1 MGLLE
6 CASGASVWR
15 GYDYYIENKVLSFK
29 KEENGYYTATVS
41 GSSKSPYM
49 VELHLDHPRK
59 SKCNCPHANGKRIIC
74 KHMVAVYFSIFPDE
88 AKRFYNE
95 AMVYEEEQ
103 EKRQELIYENVRRY
117 VSKMKKSELQYALL
131 ELLFDGPDWQ
141 YDHFVRENGLDEE
154 WR

>member
-74 KHMVAVYFSIFPDE
+74 KHMVAV
-88 AKRFYNE
+88 
-95 AMVYEEEQ
+95 
-103 EKRQELIYENVRRY
+103 
-117 VSKMKKSELQYALL
+117 
-131 ELLFDGPDWQ
+131 
-141 YDHFVRENGLDEE
+141 
-154 WR
+154 